1 MLTNKF
7 FLKNFFSKKGANM
20 GDCIFCSII
29 AGEIPAERVYEDD
42 SAIVI
47 RDINPQA
54 PHHFLVIPKKHYPSV
69 HDIPEPEVSIVMG
82 GLTNAICIALVD
94 SGLDNAGYRLV
105 VNSGDIAGQ
114 TVPHLHVHIL
124 GGRELKW
131 PPG

>member
-1 MLTNKF
+1 M
-7 FLKNFFSKKGANM
+7 S
-20 GDCIFCSII
+20 DCIFCSII
-29 AGEIPAERVYEDD
+29 AGEIPAERVYEDGN
-42 SAIVI
+42 AIVI

-54 PHHFLVIPKKHYPSV
+54 PHHLLVLPKKHYPAV
-69 HDIPEPEVSIVMG
+69 HDIPDPEVSIVMG
-82 GLTNAICIALVD
+82 GLTNALCIALAG
-94 SGLDNAGYRLV
+94 SGLDKAGYRLV